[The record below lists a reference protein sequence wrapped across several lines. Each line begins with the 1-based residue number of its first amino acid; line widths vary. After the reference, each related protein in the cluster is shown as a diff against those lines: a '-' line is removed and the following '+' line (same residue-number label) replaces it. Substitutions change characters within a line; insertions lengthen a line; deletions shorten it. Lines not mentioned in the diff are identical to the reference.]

1 MKVKLE
7 LHNSIAFLNKSTLL
21 LKKGEPLEI
30 AIKTKYNTD
39 KLTLCLDNNGAFAV
53 VDCKNNKF
61 EVNGEVLFAGRLT
74 GELRLYEDGKV
85 IKSWKMPP
93 LILSEV
99 ENKIETVKECEQFK
113 IDILKE
119 LSALQERVD
128 ILEEKQR
135 KKDNIKKFFS
145 KGDK

>member
-7 LHNSIAFLNKSTLL
+7 LRNSIAFLDKSTLL

-30 AIKTKYNTD
+30 SIKTHYNTEN
-39 KLTLCLDNNGAFAV
+39 LTLCLDNNEAFTV

-74 GELRLYEDGKV
+74 GELRLYEDGQV

-99 ENKIETVKECEQFK
+99 ANKIETVKECEQFK
-113 IDILKE
+113 IDILEK
-119 LSALQERVD
+119 LSALQERVF

>member
-30 AIKTKYNTD
+30 SIKTHYNTEN
-39 KLTLCLDNNGAFAV
+39 LVLCLENNGAFAV
-53 VDCKNNKF
+53 VECKNNEF
-61 EVNGEVLFAGRLT
+61 EVNGGVLFAGRLI
-74 GELRLYEDGKV
+74 GELWLYEDGKV
-85 IKSWKMPP
+85 IKSWKLPP

-119 LSALQERVD
+119 LSALQERVAV
-128 ILEEKQR
+128 LEEKQN